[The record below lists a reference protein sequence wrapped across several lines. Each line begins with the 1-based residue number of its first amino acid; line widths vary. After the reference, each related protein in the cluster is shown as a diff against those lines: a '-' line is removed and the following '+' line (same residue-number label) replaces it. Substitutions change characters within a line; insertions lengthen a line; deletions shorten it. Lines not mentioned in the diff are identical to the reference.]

1 MITVA
6 GEALID
12 VIVDQTGTVS
22 AHLGGSSFNV
32 ARTVAGLGGRCQFLC
47 RLGADAFGRRLR
59 AALDQRQVTLPVPQ
73 PTDAP
78 TTLAIAELDDSGV
91 ADYRFYLHGTSTAQL
106 RLQDTPPG
114 VLIGSAAIAVGG
126 LGLVVEPMASTLRTL
141 LQTAEDDAIVL
152 LDANCRPRAIEDLEL
167 YRDSF
172 EGFLRRTDI
181 VKVST
186 EDLRLLAPGADPRT
200 GARGLLNFN
209 PAAVIVTDGPAPVTV
224 HTAAGEQAI
233 PVPEVAIVDTVGAGD
248 AFVAGLLTWWTNHGR
263 RRGDAADLE
272 SLTDATR
279 AAVQVAA
286 AACTV
291 AGADLPQAFVWADAD
306 RVRDLADQ
314 PG

>member
-12 VIVDQTGTVS
+12 VIVDQSGTVT
-22 AHLGGSSFNV
+22 AHPGGGPFNV
-32 ARTVAGLGGRCQFLC
+32 ARAVAALGGRCQFLC

-59 AALDQRQVTLPVPQ
+59 AALEERQVSLPVAQ

-78 TTLAIAELDDSGV
+78 TTLAIAELDEFGV
-91 ADYRFYLHGTSTAQL
+91 ADYRFYLHGTSAPQL

-114 VLIGSAAIAVGG
+114 VLIGSTAVAVGG

-141 LQTAEDDAIVL
+141 LQTAEPEATVL
-152 LDANCRPRAIEDLEL
+152 LDANCRPRAIEDLES

-186 EDLRLLAPGADPRT
+186 EDLRMLAPGADVRT
-200 GARGLLNFN
+200 GARALLDFN
-209 PAAVIVTDGPAPVTV
+209 PSAVIVTDGPAPVAV
-224 HTAAGEQAI
+224 HTAAGERSV
-233 PVPEVAIVDTVGAGD
+233 PVRAVTIVDTVGAGD

-263 RRGDAADLE
+263 RRADSADLDV
-272 SLTDATR
+272 LTEATR
-279 AAVQVAA
+279 AAAQVAA
-286 AACTV
+286 VACTV
-291 AGADLPQAFVWADAD
+291 AGADLPRAFVWADAD